1 MIGRDIVVSE
11 QRLTRKG
18 RDIDLS
24 VLKDSVKRKHTLN
37 LFNTISLMFC
47 LWTPP
52 FPFVI
57 GFTKCGLL
65 QGILLFIG
73 TGIIVYVSSQLFLY
87 TWVFGG
93 AFTYE
98 DIWEIIFPRVRH
110 LPAALTVISY
120 LSMCVNLTLVI
131 PRMAAALLE
140 EGVESLPAWLT
151 NRWLLGYIYI
161 ALVVIAVSLLRAKR
175 LSSMYPVALL
185 SNIVWLMS
193 VIAYLVAF
201 GERLDTSKPV
211 VLFVAN
217 YKESFI
223 YIGSMVYV
231 LFLTPLLSG
240 IGTNVDRPSVK
251 RINIAFGTTF
261 AVRLAVML
269 LTGTCGYFVDD
280 MNRILFSGGEWR
292 MSVVVLKVCV
302 LLSSLLSNW
311 LLMLWLA
318 HQLCRFTLPGHEE
331 STLGIVSSVLVIGTL
346 TMIVTLSGD
355 PLLASHIIVSF
366 GAVSAC
372 IVTLICGPLTFVS
385 VFGLSEKKLSI
396 LAVVMMII
404 GVLLTVCLVWSAIR
418 VGWQPQTRLFV
429 RGQDSV

>member
-24 VLKDSVKRKHTLN
+24 VLKDTVKRRHTLN

-47 LWTPP
+47 LWTAP
-52 FPFVI
+52 FPFTI
-57 GFTKCGLL
+57 GFAKCGLL
-65 QGILLFIG
+65 EGILLFLG
-73 TGIIVYVSSQLFLY
+73 TGAIVYVSSRLFLC

-98 DIWEIIFPRVRH
+98 DIWEIIFPKARY

-120 LSMCVNLTLVI
+120 LSMCVNLTLAT
-131 PRMAAALLE
+131 PRMAAALLK
-140 EGVESLPAWLT
+140 EGVASLPGWLS
-151 NRWLLGYIYI
+151 NRWLLGYIGLFI
-161 ALVVIAVSLLRAKR
+161 IVILSLRAKR
-175 LSSMYPVALL
+175 LSSMYPAALL
-185 SNIVWLMS
+185 SNVLWLFS

-201 GERLDTSKPV
+201 GQRLDTSKPV
-211 VLFVAN
+211 VLFVAS
-217 YKESFI
+217 YRDSFMYCG
-223 YIGSMVYV
+223 YILYV

-261 AVRLAVML
+261 IVRLVVML
-269 LTGTCGYFVDD
+269 LTGICGYFVDD
-280 MNRILFSGGEWR
+280 MNRVLFSGGEWR
-292 MSVVVLKVCV
+292 RSVVALKVCV
-302 LLSSLLSNW
+302 LVSSLLSNW
-311 LLMLWLA
+311 LIMLWLA
-318 HQLCRFTLPGHEE
+318 HQFCRFTLPGSEE

-355 PLLASHIIVSF
+355 TLRAGHIIVSF

-385 VFGLSEKKLSI
+385 VFGFSEKKLSI
-396 LAVVMMII
+396 LAVLMII
-404 GVLLTVCLVWSAIR
+404 VGVFLTLCLIWSAIK
-418 VGWQPQTRLFV
+418 LA
-429 RGQDSV
+429 